1 MFYPQFSSVVFQD
14 DVSAQVHGFSQT
26 WPWFGFLSDAMMG
39 PRPVGHCHSW
49 MPYEQIGELMSSL
62 NIATK
67 TYLKVL
73 PYNKKTKNEYKKNM
87 KKGKYWSSHQ
97 QGRVSTL
104 LLQVFLL
111 LRFCSEPNSASRSW
125 SPPNRSL
132 AEAIWK
138 FLCSSGNHRCL
149 LMGFDK
155 LWGKPIMSNGLQVL

>member
-73 PYNKKTKNEYKKNM
+73 PYNKKTKNEYKK
-87 KKGKYWSSHQ
+87 KTWKRESTGVAISKVESAHYSSRYSCCC
-97 QGRVSTL
+97 GSALSRTL
-104 LLQVFLL
+104 PVDLDLHLTDLWPRPSESFCVVRGTIDVF
-111 LRFCSEPNSASRSW
+111 
-125 SPPNRSL
+125 
-132 AEAIWK
+132 
-138 FLCSSGNHRCL
+138 
-149 LMGFDK
+149 
-155 LWGKPIMSNGLQVL
+155 